1 MRLDKY
7 LAHAGIGTRKEVK
20 LLIRKKHICVNG
32 VVCTKDDMHIDE
44 HRDVITFD
52 GEDISYEPVVYLM
65 LNKPSGVISATVD
78 DMHATV
84 FDCIDALLPT
94 DCFPVGRLDIDT
106 EGLLLITNDGKLAH
120 QLLSPSKHV
129 WKTYHVEARD
139 PLSQDDLHI
148 LESGTIKL
156 DEEVLKKAKTQ
167 RITDHSIYLSI
178 QEGKYHQI
186 KRMLHAVHNEVTYL
200 KRIQMGPLSL
210 DESLAPGEWRY
221 LREDEIAMLRKQ
233 AS

>member
-32 VVCTKDDMHIDE
+32 VVCTKDDTHIDE

-129 WKTYHVEARD
+129 WKTYYVEARD
-139 PLSQDDLHI
+139 PLSPDDLHI

>member
-32 VVCTKDDMHIDE
+32 VVCTKDDTHIDE

-129 WKTYHVEARD
+129 WKTYYVEARD
-139 PLSQDDLHI
+139 PLSPDDLHI

-221 LREDEIAMLRKQ
+221 LHENEIAMLRKQ